1 LTTQYNPIRYK
12 NPLEITGFLLLL
24 TRESAIRY
32 RIEDN
37 GRIYNNNWKLK
48 DKVEGDRI
56 YELPEED
63 IQSGGYVIHTL
74 EVEAS
79 IWRLLNSNSYKKAVL
94 KAVNL
99 GEDTEQIPQEL
110 SQAAL
115 LELLMV

>member
-1 LTTQYNPIRYK
+1 MVSALLKGDDPEKSYHYAIGQAQERYSQLPYSRELVHFKRILTGNIHQ
-12 NPLEITGFLLLL
+12 L
-24 TRESAIRY
+24 S
-32 RIEDN
+32 
-37 GRIYNNNWKLK
+37 
-48 DKVEGDRI
+48 
-56 YELPEED
+56 EEK

>member
-1 LTTQYNPIRYK
+1 MTTQYNPIRYK

-63 IQSGGYVIHTL
+63 I
-74 EVEAS
+74 
-79 IWRLLNSNSYKKAVL
+79 
-94 KAVNL
+94 
-99 GEDTEQIPQEL
+99 
-110 SQAAL
+110 
-115 LELLMV
+115 